1 MKDRFSFK
9 LPALEREF
17 SDFSMFK
24 QIVKFLKENPGKRYL
39 FSADVLFTGKELEIE
54 EIHFNE
60 MSKEIKGPR
69 PG

>member
-39 FSADVLFTGKELEIE
+39 FSADVLFTGEELEIE
-54 EIHFNE
+54 QIHFNE
-60 MSKEIKGPR
+60 MTGNIRPR
-69 PG
+69 R